1 MQFLHTAFL
10 FGLGALAIPVL
21 IHFVYKMKAP
31 VVMFPSVRFLRQVDR
46 KVAKRQ
52 KLQELLLLLL
62 RCLAL
67 ALLAFA
73 LAGPVLKQFGNT
85 PGSAGT
91 AVVIVL
97 DDSYSMS
104 ARDAGGPVFN
114 SAKGMAAAILNT
126 LKPGDSA
133 CILTS
138 ARKPVMSRDL
148 NGLANELKGIEP
160 SFGAAT
166 LGPPVG
172 AAMDLLRETEAAQR
186 ELYVVSDFQ
195 TRALDIARTKIDWNA
210 RNFSAMFVPVRSAK
224 KDNLT
229 LASFEQISPFAAV
242 STPFR
247 VRAEII
253 NRNNSPANATL
264 KFRIDGQAA
273 AEQMVALPALGKT
286 VVSVDLRLT
295 KAGWT
300 AVSAELGDDAIA
312 ADNTRWLCCDAHAY
326 LGVLVC
332 RPNPQGGQSRGFF
345 IEKALNPGNQ
355 ANTGVNI
362 VTCTPT
368 DFSNQNFDTLSAIFM
383 VECGPLDEDGRRF
396 LNNFVARGGGLV
408 IVAGNGGDPDA
419 FNKMYARESDPAGP
433 LSPAKMTGGWGSA
446 DSDITKDAPFQ
457 SIRDVALQHP
467 LFARLRRG
475 DVPVDLSSAA
485 FYRYAKVEP
494 YDHSGAQVLARFAD
508 GNTAIAERGYG
519 MGRVVLIA
527 SALHTETTNLPYKV
541 GFLPLIHS
549 LAVHLLTPGRADNLR
564 VGDHISLQLSKD
576 QAAPE
581 ARLVLS
587 PKEKIDAKAD
597 ALGAFATYDFGPA
610 TTPGAFAMEWNVGGK
625 TQTRLA
631 AVNVDPDEGSM
642 EFLEPSKNDI
652 PGAHRVANEDE
663 LLSLL
668 SRIRFGHNLTLPFLC
683 AALAFILGEAILAN
697 WLAFGKME
705 KAAVPKT
712 IEATSI

>member
-1 MQFLHTAFL
+1 MQFLHPAFL
-10 FGLGALAIPVL
+10 FGMFALAIPVL
-21 IHFVYKMKAP
+21 IHFVFKMKAP

-114 SAKGMAAAILNT
+114 AAKGMAASILNT

-138 ARKPVMSRDL
+138 ARKPAMSRDL
-148 NGLANELKGIEP
+148 NGLANELKGFKP
-160 SFGAAT
+160 SFGAGT
-166 LGPPVG
+166 LGPQVS
-172 AAMDLLRETEAAQR
+172 AAMDLLKQTEAAQR
-186 ELYVVSDFQ
+186 ELYIVSDFQ
-195 TRALDIARTKIDWNA
+195 TRALDIARTKIDWTA

-247 VRAEII
+247 VRAEIV
-253 NRNNSPANATL
+253 NRDNTAATTSL
-264 KFRIDGQAA
+264 KFRVDGQVA
-273 AEQMVALPALGKT
+273 AEQMIALPPAGKT
-286 VVSVDLRLT
+286 VVSVDLRLSQP
-295 KAGWT
+295 GWA
-300 AVSAELGDDAIA
+300 AVSAELGDDAVA
-312 ADNTRWLCCDAHAY
+312 ADNTRWLTCDAHAY

-345 IEKALNPGNQ
+345 IEKALNPGNM

-368 DFSNQNFDTLSAIFM
+368 DFANQNFDTLSVIFM
-383 VECGPLDEDGRRF
+383 VECAPLEEEGRRF

-408 IVAGNGGDPDA
+408 IVAGNGTDPDG
-419 FNKMYARESDPAGP
+419 FNKMFARENDAAGP
-433 LSPAKMTGGWGSA
+433 LSPAKMVGAFGSA
-446 DSDITKDAPFQ
+446 DADGSKDAPFQ
-457 SIRDVALQHP
+457 TIRDVAIQHP

-475 DVPVDLSSAA
+475 DIPVDLSSAA
-485 FYRYAKVEP
+485 FFRYARVEA
-494 YDHSGAQVLARFAD
+494 YERSGAQVLARFAD
-508 GNTAIAERGYG
+508 GNPAIVERTYG
-519 MGRVVLIA
+519 LGRVVVIA
-527 SALHTETTNLPYKV
+527 SALHTESTNLPVKV

-564 VGDHISLQLSKD
+564 VGDHISLQLTKD
-576 QAAPE
+576 QAPAV

-587 PKEKIDAKAD
+587 PKEKVDAKAET
-597 ALGAFATYDFGPA
+597 LGAFAAYDFGPA
-610 TTPGAFAMEWNVGGK
+610 AAPGAFAIEWTAGAK
-625 TQTRLA
+625 TQTRLT

-642 EFLEPSKNDI
+642 EFVEPTTKDI
-652 PGAHRVANEDE
+652 PGAHRVANEGE
-663 LLSLL
+663 LLALL
-668 SRIRFGHNLTLPFLC
+668 SSIRFGHNLSLPFLFI
-683 AALAFILGEAILAN
+683 AMAFVLGEAVLAN

-705 KAAVPKT
+705 KAKRSQAP
-712 IEATSI
+712 

>member
-1 MQFLHTAFL
+1 MQFLHPSFL
-10 FGLGALAIPVL
+10 FGLGTLAIPIL

-31 VVMFPSVRFLRQVDR
+31 VVMFPSIRFLRQVDR

-52 KLQELLLLLL
+52 KLQELLLLLM

-67 ALLAFA
+67 AVLAFA

-114 SAKGMAAAILNT
+114 GAKSMAAAILNT

-138 ARKPVMSRDL
+138 ARKPVMTRDL

-160 SFGAAT
+160 SFGSRT
-166 LGPPVG
+166 LGAPVS

-186 ELYVVSDFQ
+186 EMYILSDFQ
-195 TRALDIARTKIDWNA
+195 TRSLDIARTKIDWTA
-210 RNFSAMFVPVRSAK
+210 RNFSAMFVPVRAAK

-253 NRNNSPANATL
+253 NRNNAPANTTL
-264 KFRIDGQAA
+264 KFRVDGQAA
-273 AEQMVALPALGKT
+273 AEQMVTLPAMGKT

-295 KAGWT
+295 KPGWT
-300 AVSAELGDDAIA
+300 AVSAELGDDAVA

-345 IEKALNPGNQ
+345 IEKALNPGNM

-383 VECGPLDEDGRRF
+383 VECGPQDEDGRRF

-408 IVAGNGGDPDA
+408 IVAGNGTDPDG
-419 FNKMYARESDPAGP
+419 FNKMFARESDAAGP
-433 LSPAKMTGGWGSA
+433 LAPAKMTGAWGSA
-446 DSDITKDAPFQ
+446 DADNSKDAPFQ
-457 SIRDVALQHP
+457 TIRDVAIEHP
-467 LFARLRRG
+467 LFSRLRRG
-475 DVPVDLSSAA
+475 DVPVDLSTAA
-485 FYRYAKVEP
+485 FFRYARVEA
-494 YDHSGAQVLARFAD
+494 YERSGAQVLARFAD
-508 GNTAIAERGYG
+508 GSPAIVERGYG
-519 MGRVVLIA
+519 MGRVMLIS
-527 SALHTETTNLPYKV
+527 SALHTETTNMPYKV
-541 GFLPLIHS
+541 AFLPLIHS
-549 LAVHLLTPGRADNLR
+549 LAVHLLTPGRADSLR
-564 VGDHISLQLSKD
+564 VGDHVSLQLAKD
-576 QAAPE
+576 QAPPS
-581 ARLVLS
+581 ARLILS
-587 PKEKIDAKAD
+587 PKEKVDAKAD
-597 ALGAFATYDFGPA
+597 ALGAFTSFDFGPA
-610 TTPGAFAMEWNVGGK
+610 TTPGAFALEWSVGGK

-642 EFLEPSKNDI
+642 EFIEPSAKDI
-652 PGAHRVANEDE
+652 PGANRVANEEE

-668 SRIRFGHNLTLPFLC
+668 SRIRFGHNLSLPFLL
-683 AALAFILGEAILAN
+683 AGLALVLGEAVLAN
-697 WLAFGKME
+697 WLAFGRVE
-705 KAAVPKT
+705 KKK
-712 IEATSI
+712 